1 MQTGALSKQMV
12 NQVLQTGSL
21 QIPILLRQIPILST
35 QSSEG
40 TQMFDAVIDTEPM
53 QWTFANIFQS
63 FFFFFTLFLS
73 RVLFNSGMQLGIKEI
88 KRYFNPRLRIHEV
101 VKCQPS

>member
-1 MQTGALSKQMV
+1 MV

-63 FFFFFTLFLS
+63 FFFTLFLS
-73 RVLFNSGMQLGIKEI
+73 KVLFNSGMQLGIKEI
-88 KRYFNPRLRIHEV
+88 KDISI
-101 VKCQPS
+101 QD

>member
-21 QIPILLRQIPILST
+21 QIPILPRQIPILST

-63 FFFFFTLFLS
+63 FFFFLHYFSPKFFLIQGCSLES
-73 RVLFNSGMQLGIKEI
+73 RK
-88 KRYFNPRLRIHEV
+88 
-101 VKCQPS
+101 

>member
-1 MQTGALSKQMV
+1 MQTGALSRQMV

-53 QWTFANIFQS
+53 QWTFANTFQS
-63 FFFFFTLFLS
+63 FFFFTLFLF

-88 KRYFNPRLRIHEV
+88 KIFQSKIKDP
-101 VKCQPS
+101 

>member
-1 MQTGALSKQMV
+1 
-12 NQVLQTGSL
+12 
-21 QIPILLRQIPILST
+21 
-35 QSSEG
+35 
-40 TQMFDAVIDTEPM
+40 MFDAVIDTEPM